1 MLIVLRRHLNKLVK
15 YSYCTIPKMS
25 AGEGLGVPLN
35 KVLSTLEN
43 FAPKLLAASWDN
55 TGLLVEP
62 YTPRYFFF

>member
-1 MLIVLRRHLNKLVK
+1 MLIELRRRMNKLVK

-25 AGEGLGVPLN
+25 TGEGAGVPLN

-43 FAPKLLAASWDN
+43 FAPKVLAASWDN

-62 YTPRYFFF
+62 YSPRYGF